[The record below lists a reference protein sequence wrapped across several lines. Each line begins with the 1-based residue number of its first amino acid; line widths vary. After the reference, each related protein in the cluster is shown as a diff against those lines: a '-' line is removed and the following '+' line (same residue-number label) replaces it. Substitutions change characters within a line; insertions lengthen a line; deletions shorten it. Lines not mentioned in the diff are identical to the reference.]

1 MCVYGALIHKYNF
14 DEDDLFKIFTES
26 LKNNVNHDRAIEL
39 KKTDGVTTEMI
50 LYLAK
55 IKNFSVYGLDWR
67 NNLLVKQLATNQ
79 HKKPLCY
86 QINND
91 HFYLMTEEY
100 AIHVSKQNADKS
112 KKIMSSSL
120 FRDYEIKN
128 TFELTICNHV
138 NLSLN
143 VLDDIINLS
152 LTVSEVPDVTKF
164 PMNENIEIDKLEYY
178 SQCNVIYSND
188 NYIKLF

>member
-1 MCVYGALIHKYNF
+1 
-14 DEDDLFKIFTES
+14 
-26 LKNNVNHDRAIEL
+26 
-39 KKTDGVTTEMI
+39 
-50 LYLAK
+50 
-55 IKNFSVYGLDWR
+55 
-67 NNLLVKQLATNQ
+67 
-79 HKKPLCY
+79 
-86 QINND
+86 
-91 HFYLMTEEY
+91 
-100 AIHVSKQNADKS
+100 
-112 KKIMSSSL
+112 MSSSL

-164 PMNENIEIDKLEYY
+164 PIYENIEIDKLEYY

-188 NYIKLF
+188 NIYQIVLAIYKQYNQVFSEKNLK